1 MTWGFVGAAAITV
14 VGGAI
19 ASNQA
24 KQAAKGAANAQ
35 AGAAQAGIDE
45 QGRQFDAVKELLAP
59 YVNAGNSAL
68 TAQQDL
74 NGTNG
79 PEAQQKAIAALQG
92 SPQMASM
99 IQQGENGILQN
110 ASATGG
116 LRGGNTQ
123 GALAQFRPQLLTQ
136 MINDQYAKLGSQV
149 QIGQASAAGQAAAGM
164 QTGTNVANLMGNM
177 GTAQAGGI
185 LANGQANTNFVNSA
199 FGGLSKAYGG
209 YGKQQGWF

>member
-19 ASNQA
+19 AANQA

-35 AGAAQAGIDE
+35 AGAAQSGIDE
-45 QGRQFDAVKELLAP
+45 QRRQFDEVKQLLAP
-59 YVNAGNSAL
+59 YVNAGTSSLA
-68 TAQQDL
+68 AQQDL
-74 NGTNG
+74 LGTNG
-79 PEAQQKAIAALQG
+79 PEAQKKAIDALQN
-92 SPQMASM
+92 SPQMASLV
-99 IQQGENGILQN
+99 QQGETGILQN

-136 MINDQYAKLGSQV
+136 MINDQYSKLGQIT

-164 QTGTNVANLMGNM
+164 QTGTNVANLMGNI
-177 GTAQAGGI
+177 GTAQAGGY
-185 LANGQANTNFVNSA
+185 LANGQANANFTNSA
-199 FGGLSKAYGG
+199 FGAISKAYGG
-209 YGKQQGWF
+209 YGRQQGLF